1 MKKCKKT
8 RLLPMAVLKARPC
21 EVDGVP
27 ALFHRWVEEDSVL
40 LNIDR
45 LCTPEDR
52 LRLSHEYLRDR
63 VVPAG
68 CTSAVLH
75 HTFALVEYRD
85 GTIGKVAPESVRFVD
100 KEARV

>member
-1 MKKCKKT
+1 MSKEKCC
-8 RLLPMAVLKARPC
+8 RLLPMAKLQARPC
-21 EVDGVP
+21 AVDGVP
-27 ALFHRWVEEDSVL
+27 ALFHRWIEEDSVL

-45 LCTPEDR
+45 MCTPEDR

-63 VVPAG
+63 VLPAG

-85 GTIGKVAPESVRFVD
+85 GTVHKVNPERVRFVK
-100 KEARV
+100 KEG